1 MQAVINQLREIVMK
15 NPLSEKVLIS
25 PSFSSG
31 RQLLESATRQ
41 GLTILNLKTETLRNL
56 AKQVCQKSLLNSG
69 RSIVPNIL
77 ATEFTIQVLER
88 LRQAGQ
94 LTYFN
99 SLEITPSVSSIIT
112 RSIID
117 LKMTGIDVNDI
128 TTGIFVNSCKCEDIK
143 TIWAEYDKELQ
154 IRKYIDQ
161 ADLFQLAARE
171 VNPSQCIYIVPSNLK
186 MRPLERNF
194 LEALTK
200 NNFQVINFSRP
211 KGIIPLQ
218 TSLENEISP
227 LSIELNEPYSNL
239 LYLNDLTNAPV
250 TELPIQMFHAYG
262 ESNEIREVL
271 RKLKLEKIPFDQT
284 AIFYTAQDPYNHLL
298 FDLSQGLAQLNMT
311 FGQGIDICATNPGR
325 LYFGL
330 LSWAERGFKVS
341 DIVPLVR
348 NGVFKIPGE
357 KSPPKSTIT
366 HYLRTTGIGWGKE
379 RYLETIDNEIT
390 NIKNQ
395 TKADVALEDDN
406 DSYKARLENFL
417 WLKNFFA
424 QLFTSL
430 PDPDSEGRI
439 PYAQLAAWLSTLVDQ
454 FSSVVSQADHDA
466 KKVICRN
473 LKLIEDSVT
482 IHLKRDDIFARLK
495 FLISGIRVSASGP
508 KPGHLHVDHYN
519 SGLWILRQNVFIVG
533 LDANRFPRTMREDP
547 ILLDIERENIG
558 HGLPLL
564 SNRPKEKVYDLV
576 QFLSSVQGTL
586 AVSYSAF
593 DTLENRAVFP
603 SSILLQM
610 YRLKAHDETLD
621 YSDLIETLGNRKGF
635 TPSDIDESLDDQE
648 WWLSVL
654 SMGNKKPDLDTF
666 KTLYPTVLDG
676 LNAESNRLQVEE
688 LTPFD
693 GKINLDPS
701 IVDPTVSEDLVMSC
715 SQLETLGKCP
725 FAYFLRY
732 VLKIQ
737 PIEELVF
744 DQGVW
749 LNAKTKG
756 DLYHGIFERFYKKLA
771 NKGESLNAARHA
783 QFLYEIADELIS
795 QKKVSVPPPSE
806 LVYDYERKSILDSCR
821 IFLKS
826 EEIESCDDA
835 PKYFELTFGMHPGE
849 TNNNENFEAVTIE
862 LPNDKRFFLRGKI
875 DRVDESA
882 KGLKIWDYKTG
893 STFGYSDKEYFKG
906 GRQLQHGLYALAV
919 ERLFSEKELHAN
931 SKVILSGYIFP
942 TQKGEGKR
950 VVRLQVRRDSLYEI
964 LNHLFTLLSEGTFVM
979 TDDENDCHYCD
990 YRDACNRHSR
1000 SQKGLDKMMIDIFRG
1015 LRNYA

>member
-1 MQAVINQLREIVMK
+1 MQPVINQLWEIVIK
-15 NPLSEKVLIS
+15 NPLSEKILIF
-25 PSFSSG
+25 PSFSAG
-31 RQLLESATRQ
+31 RQLLESATRH
-41 GLTILNLKTETLRNL
+41 GLTILNLRTETLRNL
-56 AKQVCQKSLLNSG
+56 AEQVCKKSLLNSG
-69 RSIVPNIL
+69 CSIVPDIL
-77 ATEFTIQVLER
+77 AMEFTIQVLER
-88 LRQAGQ
+88 LRQADR

-99 SLEITPSVSSIIT
+99 SLEITPSVCSIIT
-112 RSIID
+112 HSIID

-128 TTGIFVNSCKCEDIK
+128 TTEMFVNPYKCEDIK
-143 TIWAEYDKELQ
+143 TIWAEYDKELH

-161 ADLFQLAARE
+161 ADLFQLAAGE
-171 VNPSQCIYIVPSNLK
+171 VTPSQCIYIVPSNLK

-200 NNFQVINFSRP
+200 NNFQVISFSRP

-227 LSIELNEPYSNL
+227 LSIELNEPYSSL
-239 LYLNDLTNAPV
+239 LYLNDLANAPV

-271 RKLKLEKIPFDQT
+271 RRIKLEKIPFDQT
-284 AIFYTAQDPYNHLL
+284 AIFYTTQNPYSHLL
-298 FDLSQGLAQLNMT
+298 FDLAQRFDQLPVT
-311 FGQGIDICATNPGR
+311 FGRGIDICATNPGR

-341 DIVPLVR
+341 DIIPLIS
-348 NGVFKIPGE
+348 NGILKIPE
-357 KSPPKSTIT
+357 KKSPPKSTIT
-366 HYLRTTGIGWGKE
+366 RYLRTSGIGWGKE
-379 RYLETIDNEIT
+379 RYLETIDNQIINIRNQIT
-390 NIKNQ
+390 
-395 TKADVALEDDN
+395 DVAFEHDN
-406 DSYKARLENFL
+406 DSSKTKLENFL
-417 WLKNFFA
+417 WLKQFFA

-439 PYAQLAAWLSTLVDQ
+439 SYAQKARWLSILVDHY
-454 FSSVVSQADHDA
+454 SSVVCQADHEA

-473 LKLIEDSVT
+473 LKIIEDSVA
-482 IHLKRDDIFARLK
+482 IHLNRDDIFRRLE
-495 FLISGIRVSASGP
+495 FLIRGVRVSASSP
-508 KPGHLHVDHYN
+508 KPGHLHIDHYN
-519 SGLWILRQNVFIVG
+519 SGLWISRQNVFIVG
-533 LDANRFPRTMREDP
+533 LDANRFPGTMREDP
-547 ILLDIERENIG
+547 ILLDIERESIG
-558 HGLPLL
+558 HCLPLL
-564 SNRPKEKVYDLV
+564 SNMPKEKVYDMV

-586 AVSYSAF
+586 TVSYSAF

-621 YSDLIETLGNRKGF
+621 YSELIETLGNRKGF

-666 KTLYPTVLDG
+666 KTLYPTLLDG
-676 LNAESNRLQVEE
+676 LKAESKRQLAEE

-693 GKINLDPS
+693 GKVNFDPS
-701 IVDPTVSEDLVMSC
+701 LVDPTVGKDLVMSC
-715 SQLETLGKCP
+715 SQLEMLGRCP
-725 FAYFLRY
+725 FSYFLKY
-732 VLKIQ
+732 VLKIR

-756 DLYHGIFERFYKKLA
+756 DLYHGIFERFYKKLV
-771 NKGESLNAARHA
+771 NKGEPLNAARHA
-783 QFLYEIADELIS
+783 QFLYEIADELMS

-862 LPNDKRFFLRGKI
+862 LPNDKRFLLRGKI
-875 DRVDESA
+875 DRVDESEN
-882 KGLKIWDYKTG
+882 GLKIWDYKTG

-906 GRQLQHGLYALAV
+906 GRQLQHGLYALAL
-919 ERLFSEKELHAN
+919 ERLFSEKELHTN
-931 SKVILSGYIFP
+931 PKVILSGYIFP

-1000 SQKGLDKMMIDIFRG
+1000 SQKGLDKMMTDIFRG